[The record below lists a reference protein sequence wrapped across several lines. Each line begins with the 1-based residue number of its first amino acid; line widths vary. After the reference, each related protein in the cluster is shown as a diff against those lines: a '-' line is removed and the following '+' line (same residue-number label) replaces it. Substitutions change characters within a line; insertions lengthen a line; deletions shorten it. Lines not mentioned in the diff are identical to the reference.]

1 MLNCM
6 VLENLYGF
14 HGEITAALTNAYVS
28 AAKPEVIKLLT
39 SSDLFGNP
47 NHFQQGMSAG
57 YAEMMDGKD
66 GFNNGIMA
74 GAGGMIKG
82 GTGMAQHAVGGGAG
96 SISRMTKALNK
107 PLTYLTFDTEYIHK
121 KEIRDL
127 KEKPKDLF

>member
-6 VLENLYGF
+6 ILENLYGF
-14 HGEITAALTNAYVS
+14 HGEITGDITNAYVS
-28 AAKPEVIKLLT
+28 AAKPEIIKLLT

-47 NHFQQGMSAG
+47 NHFRSGMSEG

-74 GAGGMIKG
+74 GAGGMVKG
-82 GTGMAQHAVGGGAG
+82 GTGLAQNAVGAGAG